1 MTLFIV
7 PGKQKPLNQR
17 NITSYSNESLL
28 ERLRKKCLQDYS
40 FFNHI
45 DPVFTDL
52 TTAIQDIANKI
63 APMKYIWVKGNALI
77 MVMI

>member
-28 ERLRKKCLQDYS
+28 ERLRKKCLLDYS

-45 DPVFTDL
+45 DAVFTDL
-52 TTAIQDIANKI
+52 TTAIQDIVNKI
-63 APMKYIWVKGNALI
+63 APMKYIWVKGKALI

>member
-7 PGKQKPLNQR
+7 PGKQKLLNQR

-28 ERLRKKCLQDYS
+28 ERLRKKCLQDYF

-45 DPVFTDL
+45 DAVFTDL
-52 TTAIQDIANKI
+52 TTALQDIVNKI